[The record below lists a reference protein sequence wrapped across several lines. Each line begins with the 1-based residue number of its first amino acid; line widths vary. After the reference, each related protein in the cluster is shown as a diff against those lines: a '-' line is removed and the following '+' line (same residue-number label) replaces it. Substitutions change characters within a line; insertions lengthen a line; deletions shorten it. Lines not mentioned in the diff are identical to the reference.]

1 MILCALT
8 VSVSLLEG
16 GCLPGDREDDE
27 DYALGEDDELNRYRE
42 RFGLD
47 SVYDIE
53 AIIRP
58 SDIPEE
64 RIFIRITCWLD

>member
-1 MILCALT
+1 MCPYCFSKFAPKE
-8 VSVSLLEG
+8 VVFRVAH
-16 GCLPGDREDDE
+16 DREDDE

-64 RIFIRITCWLD
+64 QTFIRITYWLD